1 MVSGFALPL
10 YLVISFIGMVALSLM
25 LPHPLYVPGVKL
37 VRVPPLMG
45 VDGMAGLLLLHR
57 QTN

>member
-25 LPHPLYVPGVKL
+25 LPHPFYVPGVKL
-37 VRVPPLMG
+37 VRAPPKTFDAMLASPYMHCR
-45 VDGMAGLLLLHR
+45 DA
-57 QTN
+57 

>member
-25 LPHPLYVPGVKL
+25 LPHPFYVPGVKL
-37 VRVPPLMG
+37 VRVP
-45 VDGMAGLLLLHR
+45 R
-57 QTN
+57 QWMSMTCCLACCIP